1 MDSSNS
7 MDMCGVAG
15 WFGFD
20 VRVHVRVIGCNGCL
34 FYCAPTLVHHL
45 KSVSFICKSSPS
57 NEGGE

>member
-1 MDSSNS
+1 
-7 MDMCGVAG
+7 MCGVAG

-57 NEGGE
+57 NEWGE